1 MLKIRQSY
9 HGTGGK
15 DGYKFKVYNEKGK
28 KLGELN
34 NLPSKCGNGDT
45 VRINGELYIVT
56 AEYDSD
62 NPRHEKTEVI
72 FYELEPYVFQPKFD
86 LGNIIGE

>member
-15 DGYKFKVYNEKGK
+15 EGYRFKVYNEKGRK
-28 KLGELN
+28 IGELK
-34 NLPSKCGNGDT
+34 NLPVNCGRGD
-45 VRINGELYIVT
+45 VVSINGELYIVT

-72 FYELEPYVFQPKFD
+72 FYELEPYEFKPKYD
-86 LGNIIGE
+86 LGELIN